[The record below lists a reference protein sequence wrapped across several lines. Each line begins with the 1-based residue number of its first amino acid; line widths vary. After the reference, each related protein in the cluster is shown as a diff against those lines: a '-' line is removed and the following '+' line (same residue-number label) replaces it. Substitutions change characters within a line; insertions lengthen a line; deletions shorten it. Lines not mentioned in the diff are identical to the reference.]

1 MQQLLTLHLPPLP
14 IALLPSATT
23 QIEQDKGMA
32 MIYNLVTAA
41 QEWLTARAAA
51 APGASG
57 AVDEEAEAKRLRDAE
72 EAARTAAR
80 AHGTPVT
87 VESFNAWKR
96 QFDAAQALAK
106 AAITEA
112 DKEADAKAARLTGRA
127 WFVRQAAEGAQSEGG
142 DEGALSSETEVDE
155 AALLEDDSE
164 VLPAEEEEDEE
175 EDLDYEDDDDDGML
189 EEYLAGKN

>member
-1 MQQLLTLHLPPLP
+1 
-14 IALLPSATT
+14 
-23 QIEQDKGMA
+23 MA

-51 APGASG
+51 APGAGG
-57 AVDEEAEAKRLRDAE
+57 ALDEEAEAKRLRDAE
-72 EAARTAAR
+72 EAARQAAR

-87 VESFNAWKR
+87 LEAFNAWKR
-96 QFDAAQALAK
+96 QFDAEQALAK
-106 AAITEA
+106 AALVEA
-112 DKEADAKAARLTGRA
+112 NKDADAKAARLTGRA
-127 WFVRQAAEGAQSEGG
+127 WFVRQAAEGAQSEAG

-164 VLPAEEEEDEE
+164 VLPEEEEDEE

-189 EEYLAGKN
+189 EEYLATKN